1 MQLKLSQFKG
11 VTYPEIKYVVDH
23 NDKRRYELIEKEN
36 QLYIRATQ
44 GHSLKIVQADK
55 LLEKLETVS
64 TPVIHGTVFKAWS
77 LIKTEGLS
85 KMRRNHIHFACD
97 LDAKSGIRKTSEV
110 FIYIDFDKA
119 TKGSCSNVS
128 RKSNEKKKID
138 GIVFYKS
145 SNNVILSDGIH
156 GIISPK
162 YFLKVADKEGNDL
175 LINTRCS

>member
-1 MQLKLSQFKG
+1 MFTWPAEKVTVYSKRLSFALRHGALKKNLNISSDGFVLLDDVLKLSEFKG
-11 VTYPEIKYVVDH
+11 ITYPEIKYIVDH

-64 TPVIHGTVFKAWS
+64 TPIIHGTGFKAWS

-85 KMRRNHIHFACD
+85 KMGRNHIHFACD
-97 LDAKSGIRKTSEV
+97 LDAKSGMRKTSEV

-128 RKSNEKKKID
+128 KKSNEKKK
-138 GIVFYKS
+138 
-145 SNNVILSDGIH
+145 
-156 GIISPK
+156 
-162 YFLKVADKEGNDL
+162 
-175 LINTRCS
+175 